1 MTGILAEAFAEKR
14 RVGEALIDLGQA
26 NPDEI
31 QQARPALVMLAQSI
45 LHWAGAHGAP
55 NWDPGIPNG
64 TFDPMTVTA
73 VKRFQTNIGISPA
86 DGVIR
91 EPTRSAFLS

>member
-1 MTGILAEAFAEKR
+1 
-14 RVGEALIDLGQA
+14 
-26 NPDEI
+26 
-31 QQARPALVMLAQSI
+31 MLAQSI

-73 VKRFQTNIGISPA
+73 VKSFQTNIGISPA
-86 DGVIR
+86 DADGVIG
-91 EPTRSAFLS
+91 EPTRRPSSAERARPLNKEPSAARRGLQLV